1 MATLTEPRADVSRRR
16 TFVYTG
22 AIVSHLAVDDH
33 VRMVMAPLFFLVLT
47 FASLALRPPC
57 RCLAGPR

>member
-1 MATLTEPRADVSRRR
+1 MATLTEPKADVSRHRVI
-16 TFVYTG
+16 VYTG

-47 FASLALRPPC
+47 FASWALRPTS